1 MNTTSPTL
9 LERLRQPEERAAWDR
24 FVRLYTPLLC
34 GCARRLG
41 MQDSDVHDL
50 VQDVFATLVQKL
62 PEFRY
67 DRDRSF
73 RGWLQAVV
81 RNRWLE
87 TRRRRA
93 PVPLDA
99 QAGPLADLP
108 GPEDSGMFAETE
120 YRRELVRRAL
130 ELIAGDF
137 QPATWRAW
145 CEFVVAGRPAA
156 DVAKELG
163 TSAHAVYLA
172 KARVLRRLRE
182 ELDGLLD

>member
-9 LERLRQPEERAAWDR
+9 LERLRRPEERAAWDR
-24 FVRLYTPLLC
+24 FVQLYTPLLC
-34 GCARRLG
+34 RCARQLG
-41 MQDSDVHDL
+41 AQESDAHDL

-62 PEFRY
+62 PEFHH

-73 RGWLQAVV
+73 RGWLRAVV

-87 TRRRRA
+87 NRRRRL

-99 QAGPLADLP
+99 QAGPLAEVP
-108 GPEDSGMFAETE
+108 GPEDSDAFGETE

-130 ELIAGDF
+130 ELIEGDF

-145 CEFVVAGRPAA
+145 REFVVAGRRAA
-156 DVAKELG
+156 DVARELG
-163 TSAHAVYLA
+163 ISAHAVYLA
-172 KARVLRRLRE
+172 KSRVLRRLRE